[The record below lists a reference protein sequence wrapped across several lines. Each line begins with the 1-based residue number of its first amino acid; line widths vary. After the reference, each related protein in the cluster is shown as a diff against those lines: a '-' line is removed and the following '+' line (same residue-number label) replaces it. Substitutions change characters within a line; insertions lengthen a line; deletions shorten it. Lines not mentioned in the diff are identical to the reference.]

1 MQRRWLV
8 WFLPWRSYRW
18 RPASCSCQTP
28 PTSRPGGAALRGP
41 SHVIFQEDLWNASP
55 LPQQSWG
62 LGTALSYT
70 LSTRQISAPR
80 NLLSRPNPTQGRTHT
95 SCEPVSAAQPTRRQ
109 QKATIRD
116 LPPPLFQKMGG
127 RRSAGVGRAG
137 PGVSWHKPRDTP
149 LGRPRTRELEE
160 EGASYPSFHRRGQ
173 SLQNLPLCICW
184 LFYTQFENQN
194 G

>member
-116 LPPPLFQKMGG
+116 LPPPLFQKTGG
-127 RRSAGVGRAG
+127 RGSAGVGRAG
-137 PGVSWHKPRDTP
+137 PGVSWRKPRDTP
-149 LGRPRTRELEE
+149 LGRPRDPRT
-160 EGASYPSFHRRGQ
+160 GRGGGI
-173 SLQNLPLCICW
+173 LPLLPQKRTESPKSPSMYLLALLYPI
-184 LFYTQFENQN
+184 
-194 G
+194 